1 VTQLTLPPQKI
12 GNSIPLDGIRAG
24 TRRQPSGTAGYALV
38 SALVGL
44 GLFASVTPSPLYETY
59 ARLWHFSALTLT
71 LVYATYA
78 FGVLVTLL
86 VAGGVSDE
94 VGRRPVLLVSLVVL
108 LVSTVVYT
116 LADSVMW
123 LFVARGLQGLA
134 TGAALSTASASMLDL
149 HPRRDA
155 TRVGVMNGIVSAG
168 GVALGTLVSSA
179 LVQAGTA
186 PRVLPY
192 LVLVVLFALAFAGTA
207 RLPEPVASRTRL
219 RLRPQKP
226 RVPPQIRTPFLLAA
240 LAVLSSWSIAGLSFS
255 LGPQLSGVLFRSTN
269 AVISGLGIVMLG
281 GAAALVSPLTRRV
294 QPWVGAAVGS
304 VALAVGM
311 VLIVLAAA
319 WTSSSYFI
327 AGSILAGVGFGLAF
341 LGGLRGLITVTPS
354 RNRGA
359 VMAAFYIAA
368 YTSLSVP
375 AVLAGVVVPHLG
387 LRTTFEVF
395 GSIVAGIALVV
406 TEEALRSGRGQAAT
420 PPLLAHPAGHP
431 AQTALI

>member
-1 VTQLTLPPQKI
+1 MTQLTYEPQPT
-12 GNSIPLDGIRAG
+12 GSSIPIDGIRTG
-24 TRRQPSGTAGYALV
+24 TRRRLPGTAGYALV
-38 SALVGL
+38 SAVVGL

-86 VAGGVSDE
+86 VAGGASDQ
-94 VGRRPVLLVSLVVL
+94 VGRRPVLLVSLAVL
-108 LVSTVVYT
+108 LVSTVVYSV
-116 LADSVMW
+116 ADSVTW

-134 TGAALSTASASMLDL
+134 TGAALSTASAAMLDL

-155 TRVGVMNGIVSAG
+155 TSVGIANGIVSAG
-168 GVALGTLVSSA
+168 GIALGTLVSSA

-192 LVLVVLFALAFAGTA
+192 VVLVVLFTVAFAGSA
-207 RLPEPVASRTRL
+207 RLPEPVAVRTQL
-219 RLRPQKP
+219 RLHPQKP
-226 RVPPQIRTPFLLAA
+226 HVPRQIRGPFLLAA
-240 LAVLSSWSIAGLSFS
+240 LAVLSSWSIAGLSLS
-255 LGPQLSGVLFRSTN
+255 LGPQLSGVLFHSTN
-269 AVISGLGIVMLG
+269 TVVSGLGIVMLA
-281 GAAALVSPLTRRV
+281 GAGALASPFTRWLR
-294 QPWVGAAVGS
+294 PWMGAAVGS

-341 LGGLRGLITVTPS
+341 LGGLRGLVTVIPS
-354 RNRGA
+354 GNRGA
-359 VMAAFYIAA
+359 VLAAFYIAA
-368 YTSLSVP
+368 YLSLSVP

-395 GSIVAGIALVV
+395 GSIVAGIALLV
-406 TEEALRSGRGQAAT
+406 TEEALRSRRGRDAT
-420 PPLLAHPAGHP
+420 PPPVAHPDVHP
-431 AQTALI
+431 ARTAPI